1 MYSSNVFFRFAVTL
15 KSLKSNIFLKYMI
28 KYIRFTT
35 KDTSSKY
42 ITCTLVVSEL
52 SVLKPYKY
60 MSLSNI
66 LKPYIFYLSS
76 DCETFFNIWKHKSI
90 ACVFFT
96 PSNLLFNSVIKHRM
110 SLCMG
115 KPQFWFLNRSDT
127 NQAVQTQ
134 QMARGWK
141 F

>member
-1 MYSSNVFFRFAVTL
+1 
-15 KSLKSNIFLKYMI
+15 MI
-28 KYIRFTT
+28 IYIRFTT

-42 ITCTLVVSEL
+42 ITCTLVVSKL

-90 ACVFFT
+90 NSLAQGLEIKKNAFRNFHFF
-96 PSNLLFNSVIKHRM
+96 
-110 SLCMG
+110 
-115 KPQFWFLNRSDT
+115 
-127 NQAVQTQ
+127 
-134 QMARGWK
+134 
-141 F
+141 

>member
-1 MYSSNVFFRFAVTL
+1 
-15 KSLKSNIFLKYMI
+15 MI
-28 KYIRFTT
+28 IYIRFTT

-42 ITCTLVVSEL
+42 ITCTLVVSKL

-90 ACVFFT
+90 ACVFKLL
-96 PSNLLFNSVIKHRM
+96 PLYSLKSLIQLRYQASNEPVHGENHNF
-110 SLCMG
+110 G
-115 KPQFWFLNRSDT
+115 FLT
-127 NQAVQTQ
+127 GPTQTRLYRHSRWLE
-134 QMARGWK
+134 AGNFEFRN
-141 F
+141 

>member
-1 MYSSNVFFRFAVTL
+1 
-15 KSLKSNIFLKYMI
+15 MI
-28 KYIRFTT
+28 IYIRFTT

-42 ITCTLVVSEL
+42 ITCTLVVSKL

-90 ACVFFT
+90 ACVFK
-96 PSNLLFNSVIKHRM
+96 LLPLY
-110 SLCMG
+110 SLKSRIQLRYQKVQVG
-115 KPQFWFLNRSDT
+115 KDQEKAQSEKDSHSKNRGGKKP
-127 NQAVQTQ
+127 N
-134 QMARGWK
+134 
-141 F
+141 

>member
-1 MYSSNVFFRFAVTL
+1 MFFFRFAVTL

-28 KYIRFTT
+28 IYIR
-35 KDTSSKY
+35 
-42 ITCTLVVSEL
+42 CTLVVSKL

-90 ACVFFT
+90 ACVFKLW
-96 PSNLLFNSVIKHRM
+96 PVYSLKSLIQLRYQASNEPVH
-110 SLCMG
+110 G
-115 KPQFWFLNRSDT
+115 KTTILVS
-127 NQAVQTQ
+127 
-134 QMARGWK
+134 
-141 F
+141 